1 VPPLAAD
8 LADELKRL
16 KMAAMRRIAPELL
29 PTAKTQRWQPEE
41 FLRTLVEAGI
51 ASRDESNA
59 RTRMRS
65 AAFPVVKTLE
75 ELDLG
80 ASCALFG
87 SPLHKQSAL
96 KNYITGIYGLTAQ
109 RHIT

>member
-1 VPPLAAD
+1 
-8 LADELKRL
+8 
-16 KMAAMRRIAPELL
+16 
-29 PTAKTQRWQPEE
+29 
-41 FLRTLVEAGI
+41 
-51 ASRDESNA
+51 
-59 RTRMRS
+59 
-65 AAFPVVKTLE
+65 VVKTLE